1 MTQITGQSTSSHR
14 SLPEAD
20 ARSLERMS
28 AAKRSA
34 ALQSVLAAGGM
45 TLLKILTGLATG
57 SLGMLSEAAH
67 SSVDLMASAMT
78 LFSVRVSD
86 RPADDDH
93 TYGHGRVESLSAFI
107 ETVLMLGSSLWII
120 YEASKRIARFT
131 HGDALDLHPSIWPI
145 LVLLLSIAVDYTRSR
160 QLARVAKESH
170 SQALEADALHFGTDI
185 WSSAAV
191 LLGLGASFAGERF
204 GIRALELADPV
215 AALLVSFIILKVTY
229 TLARETIDALLDAT
243 PPAMRRS
250 MVEAIRGV
258 EGVLF
263 VDDLRMR
270 RAGTRYFADVAVGMA
285 RNTTFQRSEQ
295 IVFAATAAV
304 QQLMPG
310 TDVVIRTVPVASLQE
325 SVFDRVRAVAQR
337 SNLAIHDVS
346 VQQLESGLAVELHLE
361 LPEHMPLREAHETA
375 TLIEGAIRSEVPEI
389 RSVVTHIEAEE
400 STIEAAV
407 TLGSDRDL
415 EEGVRGAAKDFP
427 EIEDVHNVVALRTG
441 DHVQLSC
448 HCSMPDDL
456 PMGAVH
462 RIITQMEAA
471 FLRDRPEVT
480 RLLIHPEPVTDNE
493 R

>member
-1 MTQITGQSTSSHR
+1 M
-14 SLPEAD
+14 
-20 ARSLERMS
+20 ERAS
-28 AAKRSA
+28 AAKRTT
-34 ALQSVLAAGGM
+34 ALQSVLAAGGI

-67 SSVDLMASAMT
+67 STVDLMASAIT

-93 TYGHGRVESLSAFI
+93 TYGHGRVESLSAFV
-107 ETVLMLGSSLWII
+107 ETVLMLGSSVWIVS
-120 YEASKRIARFT
+120 EALRRIARFSR
-131 HGDALDLHPSIWPI
+131 GEALDLRQSIWPI

-160 QLARVAKESH
+160 QLARVAKESQ

-185 WSSAAV
+185 WSSGAV
-191 LLGLGASFAGERF
+191 LVGLAASFAGERF
-204 GIRALELADPV
+204 GVRALELADPI
-215 AALLVSFIILKVTY
+215 AALLVSLIIMRVTY
-229 TLARETIDALLDAT
+229 KLARETIDALLDAT
-243 PPAMRRS
+243 PPEMRRN

-270 RAGTRYFADVAVGMA
+270 RAGTHYFADVAIGMG

-295 IVFAATAAV
+295 IVFAATEAV
-304 QQLMPG
+304 QRLMPG
-310 TDVVIRTVPVASLQE
+310 TDVVIRTVPAASTEE
-325 SVFDRVRAVAQR
+325 SIFDRVRAVAQR
-337 SNLAIHDVS
+337 SNHAIHDVS

-361 LPEHMPLREAHETA
+361 LPEHMHLREAHETA
-375 TLIEGAIRSEVPEI
+375 TLIEAEIRGEVPEI
-389 RSVVTHIEAEE
+389 HSVVTHIEAEE
-400 STIEAAV
+400 STIETAV
-407 TLGSDRDL
+407 TMGNDREL
-415 EEGVRGAAKDFP
+415 EEQVRSAAKNFR

-462 RIITQMEAA
+462 RIISQMEAA

>member
-1 MTQITGQSTSSHR
+1 MNAEDRALAH
-14 SLPEAD
+14 A
-20 ARSLERMS
+20 S

-34 ALQSVLAAGGM
+34 ALQSVLAASGM

-67 SSVDLMASAMT
+67 SSVDLMASALT

-93 TYGHGRVESLSAFI
+93 SYGHGRVESLSAFV
-107 ETVLMLGSSLWII
+107 ETVLMLGSSVWII
-120 YEASKRIARFT
+120 IEAVRRMVRFH
-131 HGDALDLHPSIWPI
+131 HGRPLDLQPSIWPI

-160 QLARVAKESH
+160 QLSRVAKESH

-185 WSSAAV
+185 WSSVAV
-191 LLGLGASFAGERF
+191 LAGLGASFAGERF
-204 GIRALELADPV
+204 GVRALELADPI
-215 AALLVSFIILKVTY
+215 AALLVSCIILKVTY
-229 TLARETIDALLDAT
+229 RLARETVDALLDAT
-243 PPAMRRS
+243 PQEMRREL
-250 MVEAIRGV
+250 VEAIRGV
-258 EGVLF
+258 KGVLF
-263 VDDLRMR
+263 VADLRMR
-270 RAGTRYFADVAVGMA
+270 RAGTRYFADVAIGMG

-295 IVFAATAAV
+295 IVLSATEAV
-304 QQLMPG
+304 HRVMPG
-310 TDVVIRTVPVASLQE
+310 TDVVVRTVATATREE

-337 SNLAIHDVS
+337 SNHAIHDVS
-346 VQQLESGLAVELHLE
+346 VQQVETGLAVELHLE

-375 TLIEGAIRSEVPEI
+375 TNIESEIRGEVPEI
-389 RSVVTHIEAEE
+389 RSVVTHIEAED
-400 STIEAAV
+400 STIEAAEM
-407 TLGSDRDL
+407 LGDDRQL
-415 EEGVRGAAKDFP
+415 EEEVRLSAAHFP

-456 PMGAVH
+456 PMGTVH

-471 FLRDRPEVT
+471 FLRTRPEVT
-480 RLLIHPEPVTDNE
+480 RLLIHPEPVTDNQ